1 MDECWCLIK
10 LMNYYLGMT
19 YSTRQTRSADEGQ
32 TVFFACP
39 ACKFV
44 SLFCWGY
51 RCKLGVLGDVWAVVF
66 VRFVT
71 SFLSSGYKS
80 KKRKHFMN
88 GLNDYKALILN
99 LLVL

>member
-1 MDECWCLIK
+1 MKVKRC
-10 LMNYYLGMT
+10 
-19 YSTRQTRSADEGQ
+19 
-32 TVFFACP
+32 F
-39 ACKFV
+39 
-44 SLFCWGY
+44 SLVLLASLYPCFCWGY